1 MHLEKQFDV
10 KRPREEAI
18 AIAAR
23 DETLLGLFP
32 DTKTEIVSA
41 QGTRRTTR
49 TTYTAL
55 GRQGTATFHFDF
67 RSDGNVD
74 FEKVCDGNVWRE
86 LRGTLSFA
94 TRSGGTRVR
103 IEMDGRTKSLVP
115 EFTIKGAMRDQIDQM
130 ARALRERLQA
140 SGKRPQGA
148 RSEAKPSEDR
158 T

>member
-10 KRPREEAI
+10 KRPREEAV

-32 DTKTEIVSA
+32 DTKTEIVSVA
-41 QGTRRTTR
+41 GKRRTAR

-55 GRQGTATFHFDF
+55 GREGTATFHFDF
-67 RSDGNVD
+67 RTDGNVD

-86 LRGTLSFA
+86 LRGTLSFHA
-94 TRSGGTRVR
+94 QRGATRVR

-130 ARALRERLQA
+130 ARALRERL
-140 SGKRPQGA
+140 
-148 RSEAKPSEDR
+148 EEDD
-158 T
+158 